1 MIMPSRLLRLTLG
14 VSVCV
19 ASTSVA
25 AQAIAPETTASSA
38 TDAGGQQQDP
48 APTASFEQWLAD
60 FRQRALAAGIGATT
74 LDNALAGVTPDPSV
88 HELDQRQPE

>member
-38 TDAGGQQQDP
+38 TDAGGQ
-48 APTASFEQWLAD
+48 
-60 FRQRALAAGIGATT
+60 
-74 LDNALAGVTPDPSV
+74 
-88 HELDQRQPE
+88 

>member
-1 MIMPSRLLRLTLG
+1 MAAQPPPRVSHDHAFAPFALTLG

-19 ASTSVA
+19 AATSVA

-60 FRQRALAAGIGATT
+60 FR
-74 LDNALAGVTPDPSV
+74 NV
-88 HELDQRQPE
+88 